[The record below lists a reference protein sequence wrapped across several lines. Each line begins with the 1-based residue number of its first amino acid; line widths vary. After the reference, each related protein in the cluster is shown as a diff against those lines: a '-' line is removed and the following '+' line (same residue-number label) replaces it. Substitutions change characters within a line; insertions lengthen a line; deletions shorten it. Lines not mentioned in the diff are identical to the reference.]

1 MMMIFQNFPTSCTT
15 LIYIIIISEDGPILP
30 PPSGESRGPPAAFL
44 AEECS
49 PPELI
54 GFIRDPIED
63 QARMTE
69 HSAYHGLDLPF
80 GGPMIVPALSE
91 SIHEALFGDLPLS
104 EGPPSNVPP
113 AELGRVRAREK
124 KRQRKYFGPV
134 ELRQLLTVL

>member
-1 MMMIFQNFPTSCTT
+1 
-15 LIYIIIISEDGPILP
+15 
-30 PPSGESRGPPAAFL
+30 
-44 AEECS
+44 
-49 PPELI
+49 
-54 GFIRDPIED
+54 
-63 QARMTE
+63 MTE

-80 GGPMIVPALSE
+80 CGPRIAPTLSE

-104 EGPPSNVPP
+104 EGPPPKVPP